1 MINRKLEGSNIV
13 ECIPQ
18 VGRCTLDCPVC
29 FFNAF
34 YDDYDLP
41 VIPNANEVNAK
52 GQIVRVNTV
61 NDSNLYRC
69 TVIDTTAKY
78 KHKFYNTSMSMIIGF
93 PSPVVL
99 TVNPRLGVEFF
110 IDTRHAH
117 NLMFVRIRHGD
128 ISTVPAVRRLIDH
141 YLQLNVPIV
150 LTFNRYLSKVIS
162 NSYEKHRHINHQW
175 WELTRRAK
183 IDVIDVYAGTGVRT
197 CGTLVSNLCIDC
209 GNCEDLYWRWWAKNK
224 GGSHV

>member
-1 MINRKLEGSNIV
+1 MKNKKLEGSNIV

-18 VGRCTLDCPVC
+18 RDRCSYNCPQC

-34 YDDYDLP
+34 YDDYTLP
-41 VIPNANEVNAK
+41 VIPDADEVNAR

-69 TVIDTTAKY
+69 IVIGETAKY
-78 KHKFYNTSMSMIIGF
+78 KHKFYNTSMSMVRNF
-93 PSPVVL
+93 PGPVVL
-99 TVNPRLGVEFF
+99 TVNPIPGVEVF
-110 IDTRHAH
+110 IDSDYVH

-128 ISTVPAVRRLIDH
+128 VSTVPIMRRLIDH

-162 NSYEKHRHINHQW
+162 SNYEKRRHINHQW
-175 WELTRRAK
+175 WGLTRRAK
-183 IDVIDVYAGTGVRT
+183 IDVMDAYAGMGVRM
-197 CGTLVSNLCIDC
+197 CGTSVSNLCIDC
-209 GNCEDLYWRWWAKNK
+209 GNCEDLYWRWWARRA
-224 GGSHV
+224 